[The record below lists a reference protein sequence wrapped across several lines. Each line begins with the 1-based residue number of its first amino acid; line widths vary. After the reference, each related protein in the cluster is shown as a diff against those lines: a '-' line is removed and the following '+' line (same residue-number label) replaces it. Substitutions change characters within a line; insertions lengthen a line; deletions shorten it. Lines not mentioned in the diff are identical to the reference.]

1 MIFYHPGYNPVRF
14 GLWWSKDLS
23 SIIIVSSREM
33 YCSNNFAMHMPILS
47 KARYENNMLKP
58 TKELPLKDGESVLIE
73 IRQSIADKIYGIL
86 STDKKTADE
95 IIDME
100 GLDWISPTF
109 HQPRTFLSIQ
119 IFSCTS
125 FKKHP
130 LFKKILQR
138 LL

>member
-1 MIFYHPGYNPVRF
+1 
-14 GLWWSKDLS
+14 
-23 SIIIVSSREM
+23 
-33 YCSNNFAMHMPILS
+33 
-47 KARYENNMLKP
+47 MLKP

-100 GLDWISPTF
+100 GWGWISPTF